1 MTAQKIPSA
10 QPANLAKHGFA
21 RFGYEFTGWN
31 TKADGTGTKISDGAA
46 FKDLAPA
53 GKTATLYAQWK
64 PIDTSVAMSSGTFY
78 VRIHAGE
85 TAHINGLPAGTTYT
99 VEEQPADGWTLIDSS
114 GTVGQ
119 IAPRRTS
126 QAWFKNKPDQNPS
139 KLECSI
145 KLYAYKT
152 VDGTQP
158 ADGTSY
164 KFQLRDSSG
173 KVLQTKQSSTG
184 GIVEFDSLRYYK
196 DETRDD
202 TGNHAYSIVEVK
214 GDDTTLTYD
223 THTENVTVN
232 VAEQSSTDGKK
243 KLVATAKTDSDGVIF
258 DNMHRPGTLVLK
270 KAVQG
275 TSGASAAFTF
285 EARLVDAEGKPV
297 TSISAAVLD
306 AQGKGTSSTRTAD
319 DGVYTFQLTAAQSVR
334 IDSLPR
340 GTVYSVSEKSV
351 PDGYAYVS
359 SDGTEGTIESDVTK
373 TATITNA
380 YSAAGKVSFEA
391 TKQVTGLELSGW
403 SFELLDSSGKVIST
417 ATSDSDGKV
426 TFSSISYKKDAS
438 SDDTG
443 THVYTI
449 REVKG
454 TRTDVKY
461 DSHVLTEKV
470 DVADDGAGSLVCT
483 VTSSGSSTFVNT
495 PTAVMPE
502 TGGDGMLRAAAVGM
516 AVAAASI
523 AGYLAMRFR
532 RR

>member
-1 MTAQKIPSA
+1 M
-10 QPANLAKHGFA
+10 
-21 RFGYEFTGWN
+21 
-31 TKADGTGTKISDGAA
+31 
-46 FKDLAPA
+46 
-53 GKTATLYAQWK
+53 
-64 PIDTSVAMSSGTFY
+64 
-78 VRIHAGE
+78 
-85 TAHINGLPAGTTYT
+85 
-99 VEEQPADGWTLIDSS
+99 
-114 GTVGQ
+114 
-119 IAPRRTS
+119 
-126 QAWFKNKPDQNPS
+126 
-139 KLECSI
+139 
-145 KLYAYKT
+145 
-152 VDGTQP
+152 
-158 ADGTSY
+158 
-164 KFQLRDSSG
+164 
-173 KVLQTKQSSTG
+173 
-184 GIVEFDSLRYYK
+184 
-196 DETRDD
+196 
-202 TGNHAYSIVEVK
+202 
-214 GDDTTLTYD
+214 
-223 THTENVTVN
+223 
-232 VAEQSSTDGKK
+232 
-243 KLVATAKTDSDGVIF
+243 IF
-258 DNMHRPGTLVLK
+258 DNTHKPGTLVLK

-275 TSGASAAFTF
+275 TSDTSKAFTF
-285 EARLVDAEGKPV
+285 EAKLVDADGKPV

-319 DGVYTFQLTAAQSVR
+319 DGVYTFQITAAQSVR
-334 IDSLPR
+334 IDGLPR

-351 PDGYAYVS
+351 PDAYAYVS

-391 TKQVTGLELSGW
+391 TKQVTGLALSGW

-426 TFSSISYKKDAS
+426 TFSPISYRKDAS

-502 TGGDGMLRAAAVGM
+502 TGGDGMLRAAAVGL
-516 AVAAASI
+516 AVAAASV
-523 AGYLAMRFR
+523 AGYLAMKFR
-532 RR
+532 KR

>member
-1 MTAQKIPSA
+1 MATQTMPSA
-10 QPANLAKHGFA
+10 NPKNLNTHTYT
-21 RFGYEFTGWN
+21 RFSYEFTGWN
-31 TKADGTGTKISDGAA
+31 TKADGTGTKIADGAA
-46 FKDLAPA
+46 VRDLAPA

-99 VEEQPADGWTLIDSS
+99 VEEQTADGWTLIDST

-119 IAPRRTS
+119 IASRRTS
-126 QAWFKNKPDQNPS
+126 QAWFKNKPDTPN
-139 KLECSI
+139 EARGTAVI
-145 KLYAYKT
+145 TAYKT

-164 KFQLRDSSG
+164 TFQLKDSSG
-173 KVLQTKQSSTG
+173 KVIDTKQSSNG
-184 GIVEFDSLRYYK
+184 GIVQFKTLSYVK
-196 DETRDD
+196 NETQDD
-202 TGNHAYSIVEVK
+202 TGTHVYTVSEVK
-214 GDDTTLTYD
+214 GNDATLSYD
-223 THTENVTVN
+223 EHTETVTVE
-232 VAEQSSTDGKK
+232 VASVTGKNGNEY
-243 KLVATAKTDSDGVIF
+243 LTTSVKTDSDGVIF
-258 DNMHRPGTLVLK
+258 DNTHKPGTLVLK

-275 TSGASAAFTF
+275 TSDTSKAFTF
-285 EARLVDAEGKPV
+285 EVRLVDADGKPV

-319 DGVYTFQLTAAQSVR
+319 DGVYTYQLTAAQSVR

-403 SFELLDSSGKVIST
+403 SFELLDSSGKVVST
-417 ATSDSDGKV
+417 AVSGSDGKV
-426 TFSSISYKKDAS
+426 SFSPISYRKDSTA
-438 SDDTG
+438 DDTG

-470 DVADDGAGSLVCT
+470 DVADDGAGHLVCT

-502 TGGDGMLRAAAVGM
+502 TGGDGMLRAAAVGL
-516 AVAAASI
+516 AVAAASV
-523 AGYLAMRFR
+523 AGYLAMKFR
-532 RR
+532 KR

>member
-1 MTAQKIPSA
+1 MTAQKMPSA

-21 RFGYEFTGWN
+21 HCGYEFTGWN
-31 TKADGTGTKISDGAA
+31 TKADGTGTKIADGAA
-46 FKDLAPA
+46 VKNLAPA

-78 VRIHAGE
+78 VKLHAGE
-85 TAHINGLPAGTTYT
+85 TAHINGLPAGTRYT
-99 VEEQPADGWTLIDSS
+99 VEKQAADGWTLIDSS

-119 IAPRRTS
+119 IASRTTS
-126 QAWFKNKPDQNPS
+126 EAWFKNKPYKPNEAS
-139 KLECSI
+139 GI
-145 KLYAYKT
+145 ANIVAYKT

-158 ADGTSY
+158 ADGASY
-164 KFQLRDSSG
+164 TFQLKDSDG
-173 KVLQTKQSSTG
+173 NVLQTKQSSAG
-184 GIVEFDSLRYYK
+184 GIVSFDPIFYYK
-196 DETRDD
+196 DDTQDD
-202 TGNHAYSIVEVK
+202 TGTHVYTVSEVK
-214 GDDTTLTYD
+214 GDNSDMSYD
-223 THTENVTVN
+223 THVETVTVE
-232 VAEQSSTDGKK
+232 VSQP
-243 KLVATAKTDSDGVIF
+243 TANAYGQQYLPTSVKTDSDGVIF
-258 DNMHRPGTLVLK
+258 DNTHKPGTLVLK

-275 TSGASAAFTF
+275 TSDTSKAFTF
-285 EARLVDAEGKPV
+285 EAKLVDADGKPV

-403 SFELLDSSGKVIST
+403 SFELLDTSGKVIST

-426 TFSSISYKKDAS
+426 SFSPISYRKNAS

-502 TGGDGMLRAAAVGM
+502 TGGDGMLRAAAVGL
-516 AVAAASI
+516 AVAAASV
-523 AGYLAMRFR
+523 AGYLAMKFR
-532 RR
+532 KR